1 MMPCLKY
8 ISGIDVHAKHC
19 TCESQFSVD
28 LGDMASS
35 KFNANIFLLQASV
48 IVLFALSSANAKGL
62 SAKFYSKT
70 CPSVEAIVRKTT
82 ASFISRAPTLAA
94 PLLRMHFHDC
104 FVRGCDASILVNST
118 KRNQAEKSAIP
129 NQFLRGYQVVDAA
142 KAALEKECPGVVS
155 CADILALVARDAV
168 SAIKGP
174 HWNVPL
180 GRRDGRISK
189 ASEALNTLPSPF
201 DNITTL
207 IQEFRNKGLSYSNA
221 TISYISKSYLNL
233 SINYIGGHTIGT
245 GHCFTFTNRLYNFT
259 GKGDTDPSM
268 DPNYIAHLKK
278 KCKPTDILPLAEM
291 DPGSFRTF
299 DSSYYTMVSKRRGL
313 FESDAALLNNKET
326 RAYVRLQASTH
337 GSTFFRDF
345 SKSMV
350 RMGKVGVLT
359 GKKGEIRKHC
369 AVIN

>member
-1 MMPCLKY
+1 
-8 ISGIDVHAKHC
+8 
-19 TCESQFSVD
+19 
-28 LGDMASS
+28 MASS
-35 KFNANIFLLQASV
+35 KFNANIFLLQVSV

-62 SAKFYSKT
+62 SAKYYSKT
-70 CPSVEAIVRKTT
+70 CPSVEAIVKKTT
-82 ASFISRAPTLAA
+82 TSFISRAPTLAA
-94 PLLRMHFHDC
+94 PLLRLHFHDC
-104 FVRGCDASILVNST
+104 FVRGCDGSILVNST
-118 KRNQAEKSAIP
+118 KHNQAEKSALP

-142 KAALEKECPGVVS
+142 KAALEKKCPGVVS

-174 HWNVPL
+174 HWAVPL

-189 ASEALNTLPSPF
+189 ASEALNTLPTPF

-207 IQEFRNKGLSYSNA
+207 IQEFRDKGLSV
-221 TISYISKSYLNL
+221 KDMVVL
-233 SINYIGGHTIGT
+233 SGGHTIGT
-245 GHCFTFTNRLYNFT
+245 GHCFTFTDRLYNFT

-268 DPNYIAHLKK
+268 DPNYIAHLRK

-291 DPGSFRTF
+291 DPGSFKTF

-350 RMGKVGVLT
+350 KMGKIGVRT
-359 GKKGEIRKHC
+359 GKRGEIRKHC